1 MDSDIQ
7 PGTVL
12 AERYRLTRVIG
23 SGGFGRVW
31 EADDQQLHRAV
42 AIKEVMLSLLPPEQQ
57 KERLERA
64 LREGRNAAAL
74 ADHPHIVSV
83 YDVLIE
89 AGKPW
94 IVMQLVRGASLRHKL
109 LADPEDPASA
119 KTPLDTATV
128 GEIAEAI
135 LSALKAL
142 HAAKILHR
150 DIKPGNILL
159 SDDGRVLLTDFGI
172 AKAETDSTVTVSG
185 SFMGTMAY
193 IAPERA
199 EGEDDEPKSDLFSL
213 GVTLFE
219 AVEGTSPFE
228 KGSRTG
234 TLTAILTKP
243 LPPMSRAGKLA
254 PLITAL
260 TLKLPAQR
268 PTVEQAE
275 ALLTGKA
282 GAPGSAGAAGAGWT
296 PPSPDDVD
304 TAAVPAHAGAAGG
317 AKAKMPWESVT
328 LTGSAGLP
336 RPPVVDTPQ
345 PPAAG
350 ATPAKPVNW
359 ETVGGGIALA
369 VAAAIGLGWWSSHHS
384 DRQSAPPAWPAAT
397 TPYVLPRPP
406 ATTDPVTDPIVTT
419 SSTNSMAGCKEA
431 TAAMGK
437 QDSAMNSGPDMS
449 SDPVGALTAQS
460 DAFSAAAGNYN
471 DAADAAEDPAIRQA
485 IQDLATNATKVSSA
499 LRRLSSD
506 YSNHQDMTSDKS
518 SATALLDQQDVA
530 GQNLLHACQNAA
542 HQ

>member
-12 AERYRLTRVIG
+12 AGRYRLTRVIG

-31 EADDQQLHRAV
+31 EAEDRQLQRAV

-94 IVMQLVRGASLRHKL
+94 IVMQLVRGVSLRQKL
-109 LADPEDPASA
+109 LSDPEDPAAA
-119 KTPLDTATV
+119 KTPLDVATV
-128 GEIAEAI
+128 SKIAEAI
-135 LSALKAL
+135 LSALRAL

-159 SDDGRVLLTDFGI
+159 SDDGHILLTDFGI

-228 KGSRTG
+228 RSSKTG

-243 LPPMSRAGKLA
+243 LPPMSRAGTLA

-260 TLKLPAQR
+260 TLKPPEQR

-275 ALLTGKA
+275 ALLTGGTGK
-282 GAPGSAGAAGAGWT
+282 GTAAWQA
-296 PPSPDDVD
+296 PSPDDVD
-304 TAAVPAHAGAAGG
+304 TAAVPAPANAGG
-317 AKAKMPWESVT
+317 GANARAKMPWESVT

-336 RPPVVDTPQ
+336 RPPVINTPQ
-345 PPAAG
+345 PSASGAG
-350 ATPAKPVNW
+350 PSKPVGW
-359 ETVGGGIALA
+359 ETIGGGIAL
-369 VAAAIGLGWWSSHHS
+369 VAAAVIGLGWWSSHHN
-384 DRQSAPPAWPAAT
+384 DQQSAPPARSAAT
-397 TPYVLPRPP
+397 TPYSIPP
-406 ATTDPVTDPIVTT
+406 APVTTAPVTLPVVTT
-419 SSTNSMAGCKEA
+419 SSTESMAGCKEA
-431 TAAMGK
+431 TDAMGK
-437 QDSAMNSGPDMS
+437 QHDAMSAAPDMS
-449 SDPVGALTAQS
+449 SDPVGALTAQA
-460 DAFSAAAGNYN
+460 DAFTNAASDYN
-471 DAADAAEDPAIRQA
+471 TAADAAQDASIRQA
-485 IQDLATNATKVSSA
+485 IQNLATNATKISSA
-499 LRRLSSD
+499 LLQLSRD
-506 YSNHQDMTSDKS
+506 YSNNQDMTSAKA
-518 SATALLDQQDVA
+518 SASALLDQQTVA
-530 GQNLLHACQNAA
+530 GEDLLHACQNAA